1 MKNIIKSEKILHF
14 FFSKMFMIFVVLK
27 IADRN
32 FVEKCV
38 SFLMYKDINRKL
50 VCNFFFVN

>member
-1 MKNIIKSEKILHF
+1 
-14 FFSKMFMIFVVLK
+14 MIFVVLK

-32 FVEKCV
+32 LVEKCV

-50 VCNFFFVN
+50 VCNFFFCKLETCRIILNNCGIVALVL